1 MEIGNP
7 LHEID
12 PRVDAVYKVI
22 KGNINW
28 DNLVPTCIEAAGE
41 IENFTGMKGKDK
53 LAVLQQALKL
63 AVRESDLDTLQK
75 EEIIHTIN
83 TVVPVVVQAAIL
95 ASKAP
100 IVARVVQATCVT
112 CWKKV

>member
-22 KGNINW
+22 KGKINW
-28 DNLVPTCIEAAGE
+28 NNIVPTCIEAANE
-41 IENFTGMKGKDK
+41 IETFTGMKGKEK

-63 AVRESDLDTLQK
+63 AVKESDLDTIQK

-95 ASKAP
+95 ASKSP
-100 IVARVVQATCVT
+100 IIAQVQATCVT